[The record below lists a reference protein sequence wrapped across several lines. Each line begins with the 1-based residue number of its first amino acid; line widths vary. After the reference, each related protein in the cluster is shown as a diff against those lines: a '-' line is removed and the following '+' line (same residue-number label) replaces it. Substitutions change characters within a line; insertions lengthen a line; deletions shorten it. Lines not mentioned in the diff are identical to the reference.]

1 MGITLRKKFY
11 RCLNASLN
19 CLSTRSLSPAI
30 NFRKW
35 RTYARPSS
43 VREVPPPCLPPTARC
58 VSLTPKPS
66 SISFNFRH
74 ATRKCTPCSAA
85 AALMEPVR
93 STASRRATRHSLSTT
108 LPSFSNQKLEHGRI
122 AAAALSQYLTL
133 YNERKREARVLSKAR
148 LHMGMRGCLCV
159 WRIHQ
164 LLAQENK
171 AKPQRRMAGGLYSA
185 HQLSEQGALI
195 VTQRAVPVER
205 RGAKGGVSGSWH
217 SLTASRGRFS

>member
-1 MGITLRKKFY
+1 AC
-11 RCLNASLN
+11 RCV
-19 CLSTRSLSPAI
+19 THPRFPPA
-30 NFRKW
+30 
-35 RTYARPSS
+35 AG
-43 VREVPPPCLPPTARC
+43 C
-58 VSLTPKPS
+58 VSLTSKPS
-66 SISFNFRH
+66 SFSLNFRL

-93 STASRRATRHSLSTT
+93 STASRRSTRHSLSTT

-122 AAAALSQYLTL
+122 PASALSQYLTL

-171 AKPQRRMAGGLYSA
+171 AKPQRRMAGGLYNTQ
-185 HQLSEQGALI
+185 QLSEQGGLV
-195 VTQRAVPVER
+195 VTQRAVPGER
-205 RGAKGGVSGSWH
+205 GGGKGGV
-217 SLTASRGRFS
+217 